1 MANKY
6 NTQFGA
12 GGQYSYSQDDDEG
25 SYQLVDTGKGGTR
38 VQRGRFRIGQRNMR
52 NRGGRNQMQASNR
65 GNRNGRPG
73 AQGNQRGGKW
83 TTGRNAT
90 RQGKYDGK
98 GMGAKNR
105 DSMASVNV
113 KSTWKIVEEMDFPRL
128 AKLTLPN
135 VGDGVDIYRAGSLEY
150 YDKSYDRVTS
160 RNEKLQRVNRISYK
174 VTTTDDPIIRQ
185 LAKTEGN
192 VYATDAIVAAL
203 MCTTRSVA
211 SWDILVQR
219 VGDKLFFDKRDDSD
233 FDLLTVN
240 ETAADPPY
248 ADEDSKNS
256 INSPKNLALEATY
269 INHNFSQQVLKP
281 GENGQRFSFEH
292 PNPFVRDDDEGETPS
307 VAYRYRKFNLS
318 DGIILV
324 VRSEIDAVTYGPTGD
339 LQFMNIKSFNEWDP
353 KASGGIDWRQKLDV
367 QRGAVLANELK
378 NNSCKLA
385 KWTVQS
391 LLAGSDQL
399 KFGYVSRV
407 HVRDST
413 KHAILGTQQFK
424 PREFADQIN
433 LNMDN
438 AWGILRC
445 IIDTCLKLPEGKHL
459 LLKDPKKPSLL
470 LYDIPNDTFEEESE
484 GDSEEDEEG
493 ALEGEADA

>member
-25 SYQLVDTGKGGTR
+25 SYQLVDTGKGGSR
-38 VQRGRFRIGQRNMR
+38 VQRGRFKIGQRNLR
-52 NRGGRNQMQASNR
+52 NRVGGRNQMQVLNK
-65 GNRNGRPG
+65 GNRNGRT
-73 AQGNQRGGKW
+73 AQGNQRGSKW
-83 TTGRNAT
+83 QTGRNAG

-98 GMGAKNR
+98 GQGAKNR
-105 DSMASVNV
+105 DTMASVNV
-113 KSTWKIVEEMDFPRL
+113 KSTWKIIEEMDFPRL
-128 AKLTLPN
+128 AKLSLPN
-135 VGDGVDIYRAGSLEY
+135 VTDGSDIYRAGSLEY
-150 YDKSYDRVTS
+150 YDKQYDRVTC
-160 RNEKLQRVNRISYK
+160 RNEKKLQRVNRISYK

-185 LAKTEGN
+185 LAKSDGV

-211 SWDILVQR
+211 SWDIVVQR
-219 VGDKLFFDKRDDSD
+219 VGNKLFFDKRDDSD

-248 ADEDSKNS
+248 ADEDTKNS

-269 INHNFSQQVLKP
+269 INHNFSQQVLKL
-281 GENGQRFSFEH
+281 GENGQRYSFEH
-292 PNPFVRDDDEGETPS
+292 ANPFVRDDDEGEPPS
-307 VAYRYRKFNLS
+307 VAYRYRKFDLGDS
-318 DGIILV
+318 ITLI
-324 VRSEIDAVTYGPTGD
+324 VRTELDAVTLGPSGD
-339 LQFMNIKSFNEWDP
+339 IQFMNIKSFNEWDP

-407 HVRDST
+407 HVRDSS

-424 PREFADQIN
+424 PREFSDQIN

-445 IIDTCLKLPEGKHL
+445 IVDTCLKLPEGKYL

-484 GDSEEDEEG
+484 DSDDGEDG
-493 ALEGEADA
+493 AGEGEGEL